1 MKRLCG
7 VIFDCDGVMIS
18 SRNANRAFY
27 NKVLEWFGLPPMNPE
42 QENYCFMATALEAL
56 KFLLPAGLHSQID
69 HVTTNE
75 VNYARDIMPLIE
87 LMPGFANFSAMLHRH
102 GLRQAI
108 ATNRTDIGLQRVL
121 DFFDLPHYFEPVIT
135 ASNATPKP
143 SPEGALRICQ
153 AWGCKPAEVV
163 FVGDSEHDQV
173 AAKAAGTAFAAFGE
187 GAGLDGDFTATDYAT
202 LATHFAPFLPP
213 LPVITNQ
220 GGGSR

>member
-1 MKRLCG
+1 MKRICG

-27 NKVLEWFGLPPMNPE
+27 NKVLDWFGLPPMTVE

-56 KFLLPAGLHSQID
+56 KFLLPADLHGQID

-87 LMPGFANFSAMLHRH
+87 LMPGFAEFSAMLHRH

-121 DFFDLPHYFEPVIT
+121 DFFALPKYFDPVIT
-135 ASNATPKP
+135 ASNAVPKP
-143 SPEGALRICQ
+143 APEGALRICQ
-153 AWGCKPAEVV
+153 AWGAGPDEVV
-163 FVGDSEHDQV
+163 FVGDSEHDRQ
-173 AAKAAGTAFAAFGE
+173 AAMAAGTIFAAFGE
-187 GAGLDGDFTATDYAT
+187 GAGLGGDLVAADYAA
-202 LATHFAPFLPP
+202 LARDLAPLLPP
-213 LPVITNQ
+213 LPAKTTR
-220 GGGSR
+220 GGAAR